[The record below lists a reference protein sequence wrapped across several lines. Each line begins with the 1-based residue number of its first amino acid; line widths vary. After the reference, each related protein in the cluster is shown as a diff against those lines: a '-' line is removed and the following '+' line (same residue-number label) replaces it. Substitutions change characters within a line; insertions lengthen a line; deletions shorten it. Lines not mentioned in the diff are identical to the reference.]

1 MADKKR
7 DILEFVEQSNF
18 EQMIPTRRD
27 SVFLAVRMT
36 NIFTPAAFLLNFNN
50 FVSKLFSLYTEVTR
64 METGF
69 GSSIELLG
77 SEFRGSASESD
88 EIDFGG

>member
-1 MADKKR
+1 MQR
-7 DILEFVEQSNF
+7 I
-18 EQMIPTRRD
+18 RRD
-27 SVFLAVRMT
+27 FVFLAERIED
-36 NIFTPAAFLLNFNN
+36 IFTPAAFLLNFNN
-50 FVSKLFSLYTEVTR
+50 FASKLFPPYTEVTR

-88 EIDFGG
+88 EIDFGGCNKECFFYQMMLKD